1 MDSKKKTTLWRVVG
15 ESQTLV
21 GEIPGLPDRIPKIG
35 YRVPLE
41 EYGEGV
47 CFGYSYSG
55 SGKDEELIEVK
66 LLIRWDA
73 VLRQSRG

>member
-21 GEIPGLPDRIPKIG
+21 GEISGLPDRIPKIG

-73 VLRQSRG
+73 GPQRPR